1 MEFSN
6 IGFPIALDVGN
17 MTHIFRPFEMS
28 SFEGAVTD
36 TVSRLHGTS
45 VKEDTFRPTKAA
57 VALRREPVH
66 TIGSTVR
73 TPPKLSMLSVSDSTY
88 TDAVGDRH
96 FFFAPPKTCPL
107 SQ

>member
-17 MTHIFRPFEMS
+17 MTHIFTPLEMS
-28 SFEGAVTD
+28 SFEGVVTVA
-36 TVSRLHGTS
+36 VSRLHGTS
-45 VKEDTFRPTKAA
+45 VKEDTFPPTKA
-57 VALRREPVH
+57 VVPLRREPVQ

-73 TPPKLSMLSVSDSTY
+73 TPPKLSMLCVSDATY
-88 TDAVGDRH
+88 ADALGDRH
-96 FFFAPPKTCPL
+96 FFFTPPQTCSP